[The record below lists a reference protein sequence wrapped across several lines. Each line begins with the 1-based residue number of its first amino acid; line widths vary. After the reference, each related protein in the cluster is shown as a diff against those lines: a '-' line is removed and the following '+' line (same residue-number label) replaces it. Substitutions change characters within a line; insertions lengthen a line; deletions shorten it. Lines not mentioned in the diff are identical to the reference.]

1 MATLWSRHPRPADR
15 SWRLLRR
22 PVQQPVRGRGGVK
35 QPPSQYKHKNSTC
48 RLPFR
53 RQQVLFVYP
62 LSHRYAM
69 PTPPRGGAFQQ
80 LPISCNRALPSG
92 ELARI
97 RLRGFSFFFIP
108 PPVPASG
115 RTAFP
120 RGTAAAAAK
129 RGHRPLPPGPRAFV
143 PARCQTGVPC
153 PSPVPAQS

>member
-15 SWRLLRR
+15 SRRLLRR
-22 PVQQPVRGRGGVK
+22 PVQQPVRGRGGVSC
-35 QPPSQYKHKNSTC
+35 PSSQYKHKNSTC
-48 RLPFR
+48 CLRKG

-69 PTPPRGGAFQQ
+69 PAPPRGGAFQQ
-80 LPISCNRALPSG
+80 LPVSCNRALPSG
-92 ELARI
+92 ELARM

-120 RGTAAAAAK
+120 RGTAAAAAT

-143 PARCQTGVPC
+143 PARCRTGVPC
-153 PSPVPAQS
+153 PSPVPAQN